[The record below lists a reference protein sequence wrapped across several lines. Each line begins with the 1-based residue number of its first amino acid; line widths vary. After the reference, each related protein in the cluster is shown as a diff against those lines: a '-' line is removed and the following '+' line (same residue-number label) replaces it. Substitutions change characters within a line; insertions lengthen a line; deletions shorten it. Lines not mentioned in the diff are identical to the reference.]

1 MIIKVCGI
9 KYNDNLKEIVT
20 VDIDM
25 IGINFYKHSS
35 RFAEHID
42 VTIFPSHIS
51 KIGVF
56 VNAGMTEILNYK
68 DQYGL
73 DMAQLHGEES
83 PGFCDELAAHIPIV
97 KAIPVSE
104 LQDLNR
110 ANLYSFVKYL
120 LFDTKTSQHGGSGL
134 KFNWDYLDQYKGDVP
149 FLLAGGIGFMDAGE
163 LLSIQHPQFAGAD
176 INSRFEIE
184 PGRKDVNLIRDFV
197 SRIKNKNL

>member
-9 KYNDNLKEIVT
+9 KYNDNLKEIAT

-25 IGINFYKHSS
+25 IGINFYKLSS

-42 VTIFPSHIS
+42 VTYLPSHIS
-51 KIGVF
+51 RVGVF

-68 DQYGL
+68 DQYNL
-73 DMAQLHGEES
+73 DLAQLHGEES

-97 KAIPVSE
+97 KAISVRE

-110 ANLYSFVKYL
+110 ANLYSSVKYL

-149 FLLAGGIGFMDAGE
+149 FLLAGGIGIMDAGE

>member
-110 ANLYSFVKYL
+110 ANLYSSVKYL